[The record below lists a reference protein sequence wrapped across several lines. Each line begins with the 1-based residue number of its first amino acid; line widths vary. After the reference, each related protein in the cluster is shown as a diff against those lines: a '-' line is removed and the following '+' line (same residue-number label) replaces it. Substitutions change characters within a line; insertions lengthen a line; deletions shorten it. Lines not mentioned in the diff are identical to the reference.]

1 MNHWTARRLLAAVP
15 DHTLPAPLEAEVRRH
30 AGRCRRCRRHLD
42 ELRAT
47 EALLAR
53 LPRALVP
60 LEPRPSADA
69 RLAGLAR
76 WASPPVPTWGE
87 RIGVSAVGA
96 AAAAALLAM
105 VLTSTGVWPP
115 VEIESR
121 GVTLAAVLPET
132 RLLPT
137 GVR

>member
-1 MNHWTARRLLAAVP
+1 VNHWTARRLLASVP

-30 AGRCRRCRRHLD
+30 AARCRRCHHHLD
-42 ELRAT
+42 ELAAS
-47 EALLAR
+47 EALLAK
-53 LPRALVP
+53 LPSALVP
-60 LEPRPSADA
+60 LEPRPGADA

-76 WASPPVPTWGE
+76 WAGPPVPTWGE
-87 RIGVSAVGA
+87 RLGVSAAGA
-96 AAAAALLAM
+96 CAAAALLAL
-105 VLTSTGVWPP
+105 VLTSTAAWPP
-115 VEIESR
+115 VEPESR